1 MSLKFNATRLK
12 DARLLRELTQPELA
26 DLIGVTKQ
34 AISQY
39 ENGVVVPRGDIII
52 DMAESLNM
60 PLSYFSMEESNNI
73 KTPIFFRSR
82 KTSRKKTR
90 EKYTVYIHW
99 VIDIYTYINNLLTL
113 PKVNVLRKCQ
123 EYYSLDEIIMI
134 ANELRQHWGLGNG
147 PISNLT
153 LLLRSEEHTSELQSR
168 I

>member
-39 ENGVVVPRGDIII
+39 ENGVVIPRGDIII

-99 VIDIYTYINNLLTL
+99 VIDIYTYINR
-113 PKVNVLRKCQ
+113 V
-123 EYYSLDEIIMI
+123 
-134 ANELRQHWGLGNG
+134 
-147 PISNLT
+147 SNNKIFILYK
-153 LLLRSEEHTSELQSR
+153 RCE
-168 I
+168 

>member
-73 KTPIFFRSR
+73 KTPIFSAAGKPLVKRLV
-82 KTSRKKTR
+82 K
-90 EKYTVYIHW
+90 IHS
-99 VIDIYTYINNLLTL
+99 IYT
-113 PKVNVLRKCQ
+113 
-123 EYYSLDEIIMI
+123 
-134 ANELRQHWGLGNG
+134 LGY
-147 PISNLT
+147 
-153 LLLRSEEHTSELQSR
+153 
-168 I
+168 